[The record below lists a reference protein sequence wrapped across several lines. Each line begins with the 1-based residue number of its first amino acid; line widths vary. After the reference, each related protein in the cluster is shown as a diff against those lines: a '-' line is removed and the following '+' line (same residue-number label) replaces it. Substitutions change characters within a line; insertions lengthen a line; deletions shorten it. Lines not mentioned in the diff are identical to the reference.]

1 MNNYTLKAVFGQL
14 FYLIKRRCYTLV
26 SLGALI
32 MTTTT
37 QSEVQFQVIFA
48 VPKPNTNLEMI
59 STPEILFAQNISD
72 AEQKVRSLSQYKDYG
87 LFQILDKNGLV
98 LKMAAPE

>member
-1 MNNYTLKAVFGQL
+1 MSVCQIKAVFGQL
-14 FYLIKRRCYTLV
+14 FYLALDGYYTLV

-32 MTTTT
+32 MTVTT

-48 VPKPNTNLEMI
+48 VPKPDTNLEMI
-59 STPEILFAQNISD
+59 SSPEILFAQNISD
-72 AEQKVRSLSQYKDYG
+72 AEQKVRNLSQYKKYG
-87 LFQILDKNGLV
+87 LFQILDQNGLV

>member
-1 MNNYTLKAVFGQL
+1 M
-14 FYLIKRRCYTLV
+14 
-26 SLGALI
+26 
-32 MTTTT
+32 TT

-59 STPEILFAQNISD
+59 SSPEILFAQNISD
-72 AEQKVRSLSQYKDYG
+72 AEQKIRSLSHYKDYG
-87 LFQILDKNGLV
+87 LFQILDKTGLV